1 MCAGGNHSDMK
12 HKLEHLKTRLEGV
25 YTIIYNDPNR
35 RDFVTDV
42 LHVYEDKGMNELL
55 RTRTKLRIAID
66 NYIDKDCKTSSCSET
81 ANRVSKTP
89 HQNSQ
94 VYSLQ
99 FYTFYHNPNP
109 NPSHNPNP
117 YPNPCP

>member
-1 MCAGGNHSDMK
+1 MCAGGNHPDMK
-12 HKLEHLKTRLEGV
+12 HKLEHLKTRLEDV

-42 LHVYEDKGMNELL
+42 LHVYEDKGMHELL

-66 NYIDKDCKTSSCSET
+66 NYIDKDGKTSSCSET
-81 ANRVSKTP
+81 AHRVSKTP

-94 VYSLQ
+94 V
-99 FYTFYHNPNP
+99 
-109 NPSHNPNP
+109 
-117 YPNPCP
+117 